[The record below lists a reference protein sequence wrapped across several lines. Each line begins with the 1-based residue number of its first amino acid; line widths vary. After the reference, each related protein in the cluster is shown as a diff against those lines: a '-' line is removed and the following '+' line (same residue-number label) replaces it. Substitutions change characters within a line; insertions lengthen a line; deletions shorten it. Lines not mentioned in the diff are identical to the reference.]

1 MSLAL
6 RSVTI
11 DLDGTLLDTLDDL
24 AAGCNG
30 MLAELGLPQRSR
42 SEIESFVGD
51 GMAAL
56 VERCL
61 TWGAVPTGEQMQ
73 VAVTAF
79 KRHYARANG
88 QSSRLYPDV
97 LAGLQSLRAQGLVLA
112 VVTNKPAMFT
122 EPLLQ
127 ATGLAP
133 YFAAVVSG
141 DSLPHKK
148 PHPLQI
154 IHACG
159 LLGSTPGQNLH
170 VGDSLNDALAARA
183 AGSLVYCVTY
193 GYSHGEPVDTA
204 SCDAL
209 VSDLL
214 DVAQKIAGATDPH
227 LAD

>member
-1 MSLAL
+1 MSQVL

-24 AAGCNG
+24 AAGCSG
-30 MLAELGLPQRSR
+30 MLAELGLPPRSR

-61 TWGAVPTGEQMQ
+61 TWAAVPSGEEMSCA
-73 VAVTAF
+73 VAAF
-79 KRHYARANG
+79 KRHYALVNG
-88 QSSRLYPDV
+88 RSARLYPGV
-97 LAGLQSLRAQGLVLA
+97 LEGLERLRAQGLALA
-112 VVTNKPAMFT
+112 VVTNKPAMFA

-127 ATGLAP
+127 ASGLAP
-133 YFAAVVSG
+133 YFAVVVAG

-148 PHPLQI
+148 PHPLPI
-154 IHACG
+154 IHACA
-159 LLGSTPGQNLH
+159 LLGSEPGQNLH
-170 VGDSLNDALAARA
+170 IGDSLNDALAARA
-183 AGSLVYCVTY
+183 AGSQVYCVTY

-209 VSDLL
+209 VSGLL
-214 DVAQKIAGATDPH
+214 EVAQKVAAEFH

>member
-1 MSLAL
+1 MSQVL

-30 MLAELGLPQRSR
+30 MLAELGLPLRSR

-61 TWGAVPTGEQMQ
+61 TRAAVPSGEEMDAA
-73 VAVTAF
+73 VAAF
-79 KRHYARANG
+79 KGHYALASGHSARV
-88 QSSRLYPDV
+88 YPGV
-97 LAGLQSLRAQGLVLA
+97 LEGLESLRLQGYALA
-112 VVTNKPAMFT
+112 VVTNKPAIFT
-122 EPLLQ
+122 EPLLH

-133 YFAAVVSG
+133 YFSAVISG

-148 PHPLQI
+148 PHPLPI
-154 IHACG
+154 IHACA
-159 LLGSTPGQNLH
+159 LLDSEPSQNLH

-183 AGSLVYCVTY
+183 AGSRVYCVTY

-209 VSDLL
+209 VSSLL
-214 DVAQKIAGATDPH
+214 EVAQKVAAEFH